1 MAGQFGRLA
10 ARLHSVGVARLADT
24 VGRYSEQGH
33 APVEG
38 LELIIDR
45 NLQRAGPDG
54 LYPSDQ
60 VGISW
65 AASAMPT
72 ASRGGLFEVGAQ
84 RFMVEEL
91 IVDDGYMLTAAC
103 MVAP

>member
-1 MAGQFGRLA
+1 M
-10 ARLHSVGVARLADT
+10 
-24 VGRYSEQGH
+24 
-33 APVEG
+33 PVEG

-54 LYPSDQ
+54 LYLSDQ
-60 VGISW
+60 VGITW
-65 AASAMPT
+65 AASAMLT
-72 ASRGGLFEVGAQ
+72 ANRGGLFEIGVQ